1 MVAGG
6 ASGALQPVQPGTQD
20 YWGDVAKNTLEGAG
34 LGGASTML
42 LGAAS
47 RVVNPN
53 AVNRLGPLL
62 QAGVTPTMGQ
72 TAGGMLN
79 RLEQAATSIPIIGD
93 VIKGARAR
101 PFEQFGRGAINE
113 TLSPIGESLDPATP
127 MGREAIQEMQDKAK
141 NAYNQLLPGLTWSA
155 DPKFA
160 TDATNLYQMSKLLP
174 AGRDKDFENIFRKQ
188 VLDNISPA
196 GKMTGETFKDAE
208 STLGQEANNYTHSSL
223 PDDRKYGNAVMQ
235 LQALMRDSLARSNP
249 NDAQQLAANNLTWAN
264 MKRVQRAASYT
275 GAAEGQFSPAQLLA
289 SVKAQ
294 TPESSFAA
302 GRGLM
307 QPYAEAG
314 KRVLGSTL
322 PDSGTPYRGMLPLAA
337 YAGVEHPQEALYALG
352 GLAGTAGMYSP
363 PTQWLLSRI
372 LGARPQIAAPA
383 AQGLR
388 NLSPYAAAA
397 APQAFGS
404 LAP

>member
-1 MVAGG
+1 
-6 ASGALQPVQPGTQD
+6 
-20 YWGDVAKNTLEGAG
+20 
-34 LGGASTML
+34 
-42 LGAAS
+42 
-47 RVVNPN
+47 
-53 AVNRLGPLL
+53 
-62 QAGVTPTMGQ
+62 MGQ
-72 TAGGMLN
+72 TGGGMLN
-79 RLEQAATSIPIIGD
+79 QLEQAATSIPIIGD

-113 TLSPIGESLDPATP
+113 ALAPIGESLDPATP
-127 MGREAIQEMQDKAK
+127 LGREAIQEMQDKAK
-141 NAYNQLLPGLTWSA
+141 NAYDQLLPGLTWSA

-160 TDATNLYQMSKLLP
+160 TDATQLYQMSKFLP
-174 AGRDKDFENIFRKQ
+174 AGRDKDFENIFRNQ
-188 VLDNISPA
+188 VLNNISSGT
-196 GKMTGETFKDAE
+196 GKMSGDTFKDVE
-208 STLGQEANNYTHSSL
+208 STLGQEANQYIRSSL
-223 PDDRKYGNAVMQ
+223 PDDRKYGNAVLQ

-249 NDAQQLAANNLTWAN
+249 NEAQQLAANNQTWAN

-337 YAGVEHPQEALYALG
+337 YAGVEHPQEAVYALG

-363 PTQWLLSRI
+363 PVQWLLSRI

-388 NLSPYAAAA
+388 NLSPYAAAG